1 MKPSVFLL
9 FFLCIAVFGFTQT
22 PEYQLLVKKADS
34 LYNAHQYKASGIT
47 YSEAFKINQ
56 WKGVPIDR
64 YNAACSWA
72 MADNLDSAFFQL
84 NLIAVGAGFSDY
96 EHIIKDYDLS
106 SLRTDA
112 RWQPLLE
119 IIKRNQEKED
129 AKLNKSLIIILDSIY
144 KDDQLYR
151 LKINEIEKN
160 YGLESKEMK
169 TLWAT
174 IGLKDSINL
183 IKTKAILD
191 KYGWL
196 GKDIIGEKGNTTL
209 FLIIQHADLT
219 TQTKY
224 LPMMREAVTHGNAA
238 AANLA
243 LLEDRVAIRQGKKQ
257 IYGSQ
262 IARDPDTK
270 EYYVS
275 PLDDPDNVDTR
286 RANVGLNTMAEYV
299 QYWQMKWDPESY
311 KKELPKIIAR
321 ETKMRNPVKAKKS

>member
-1 MKPSVFLL
+1 MKLSVFLL
-9 FFLCIAVFGFTQT
+9 LFLCTTVFAFTQT
-22 PEYQLLVKKADS
+22 PEYRLLVKKADS

-64 YNAACSWA
+64 YNAACSWS
-72 MADNLDSAFFQL
+72 MADNSDSAFFQL
-84 NLIAVGAGFSDY
+84 NLIAVGAGYSDY
-96 EHIIKDYDLS
+96 EHISKDYDLS
-106 SLRTDA
+106 SLRTDT

-129 AKLNKSLIIILDSIY
+129 AKLNKGLMIILDSIY

-160 YGLESKEMK
+160 YGWESKEMK

-196 GKDIIGEKGNTTL
+196 GKDIIGDPGNTTL
-209 FLIIQHADLT
+209 FLIIQHADLA

-224 LPMMREAVTHGNAA
+224 LPMMREAVAHGKAA
-238 AANLA
+238 TANLA

-275 PLDDPDNVDTR
+275 PLEDPDNVDTR
-286 RANVGLNTMAEYV
+286 RAKVGLNTMAEYV

-311 KKELPKIIAR
+311 KKELPKIIAK
-321 ETKMRNPVKAKKS
+321 ETKIRNPVKAKKS

>member
-1 MKPSVFLL
+1 MKLSVFLL
-9 FFLCIAVFGFTQT
+9 LFLCTTVFAFTQT
-22 PEYQLLVKKADS
+22 PEYRLLVKKADS

-64 YNAACSWA
+64 YNAACSWS
-72 MADNLDSAFFQL
+72 MADNSDSAFFQL
-84 NLIAVGAGFSDY
+84 NLIAVGAGYSDY
-96 EHIIKDYDLS
+96 EHISKDYDLS
-106 SLRTDA
+106 SLRTDT

-129 AKLNKSLIIILDSIY
+129 AKLNKGLMIILDSIY

-160 YGLESKEMK
+160 YGWESKEMK

-196 GKDIIGEKGNTTL
+196 GKDIIGDPGNTTL
-209 FLIIQHADLT
+209 FLIIQHADLA

-224 LPMMREAVTHGNAA
+224 LPMMREAVAHGKAA
-238 AANLA
+238 ASNLA

-275 PLDDPDNVDTR
+275 PLEDPDNVDTR

-311 KKELPKIIAR
+311 KKELPKIIAK
-321 ETKMRNPVKAKKS
+321 ETKIRNPVKAKKS

>member
-1 MKPSVFLL
+1 MK
-9 FFLCIAVFGFTQT
+9 A
-22 PEYQLLVKKADS
+22 
-34 LYNAHQYKASGIT
+34 
-47 YSEAFKINQ
+47 
-56 WKGVPIDR
+56 
-64 YNAACSWA
+64 
-72 MADNLDSAFFQL
+72 
-84 NLIAVGAGFSDY
+84 
-96 EHIIKDYDLS
+96 
-106 SLRTDA
+106 
-112 RWQPLLE
+112 
-119 IIKRNQEKED
+119 
-129 AKLNKSLIIILDSIY
+129 
-144 KDDQLYR
+144 
-151 LKINEIEKN
+151 
-160 YGLESKEMK
+160 
-169 TLWAT
+169 LWAT
-174 IGLKDSINL
+174 INLKDSINL
-183 IKTKAILD
+183 LKTKAILD

-196 GKDIIGEKGNTTL
+196 GKDIIGEQGNTTL

-224 LPMMREAVTHGNAA
+224 LPMMREAVAHGNAT

-262 IARDPDTK
+262 IARDPGTK

-275 PLDDPDNVDTR
+275 PLDDPDNVDKR

>member
-1 MKPSVFLL
+1 MKLSVFLL
-9 FFLCIAVFGFTQT
+9 LFLCTTVFAFTQT
-22 PEYQLLVKKADS
+22 PEYRLLVKKADS

-64 YNAACSWA
+64 YNAACSWS
-72 MADNLDSAFFQL
+72 MADNSDSAFFQL
-84 NLIAVGAGFSDY
+84 NLIAVGAGYSDY
-96 EHIIKDYDLS
+96 EHISKDYDLS
-106 SLRTDA
+106 SLRTDT

-129 AKLNKSLIIILDSIY
+129 AKLNKGLMIILDSIY

-160 YGLESKEMK
+160 YGWESKEMK

-196 GKDIIGEKGNTTL
+196 GKDIIGDPGNTTL
-209 FLIIQHADLT
+209 FLIIQHADLA

-224 LPMMREAVTHGNAA
+224 LPMMREAVAHGKAA
-238 AANLA
+238 ASNLA

-275 PLDDPDNVDTR
+275 PLEDPDNVDTR
-286 RANVGLNTMAEYV
+286 RAKVGLNTMAEYV

-311 KKELPKIIAR
+311 KKELPKIIAK
-321 ETKMRNPVKAKKS
+321 ETKIRNPVKAKKS

>member
-1 MKPSVFLL
+1 
-9 FFLCIAVFGFTQT
+9 
-22 PEYQLLVKKADS
+22 
-34 LYNAHQYKASGIT
+34 
-47 YSEAFKINQ
+47 
-56 WKGVPIDR
+56 
-64 YNAACSWA
+64 
-72 MADNLDSAFFQL
+72 MADNSDSAFFQL
-84 NLIAVGAGFSDY
+84 NLIAVGAGYSDY
-96 EHIIKDYDLS
+96 EHISKDYDLS
-106 SLRTDA
+106 SLRTDT

-119 IIKRNQEKED
+119 IIKHNQEKED
-129 AKLNKSLIIILDSIY
+129 AKPNKGLMIILDSIY

-160 YGLESKEMK
+160 YGWESKEMK

-196 GKDIIGEKGNTTL
+196 GKDIIGDQGNTTL
-209 FLIIQHADLT
+209 FLIIQHADLA

-224 LPMMREAVTHGNAA
+224 LPMMREAVAHGNAV

-299 QYWQMKWDPESY
+299 QYWQMKWNPESY